1 MKKILALL
9 CMNLV
14 LAWAA
19 AESINVKD
27 FGASG
32 DGRTDDT
39 AAIQAAFDAAAK
51 KQQGGKSAIYYHA
64 APEVVFPTGIY
75 AISDALK
82 IKIQIVRGLGQP
94 FIKQTDKSKDI
105 FYFDFM
111 WQGKVTNLNFIGGKN
126 HISMGNGNLD
136 CGHITIEG
144 CKFYDADGVC
154 LETRKGSNSTFFVIK
169 NCNFIYNR
177 QAVISNCDKTTIVDC
192 WMSTLPAMENMAAIV
207 NVHGVM
213 TVERLLG
220 VPLVAR
226 RGQRW
231 IDNEKGS
238 VYCRDCR
245 FGGEGGGFT
254 PVYNWAKYNPDA
266 GSGPVISL
274 SNCEV
279 NAQGNYK
286 AMAAVYCVEVPNL
299 ISVENCLLRGVPGI
313 KIDKNLDLKNYFD
326 KAHPG
331 ALSYSIKNCTGA
343 YTDLPKALQRPS
355 MLGKPDIPGQIS
367 RRDGKK
373 LLQQRLASLPT
384 APADLPPIPED
395 CYVPPKK
402 SWTLDAYMDATPI
415 KNAERLMLDFQQDRA
430 VLMWRA
436 ESSGWPHV
444 EIPNIKVDLDRY
456 PILEII
462 VNNPENTPLETAVKL
477 VDEDE
482 EELFQ
487 LSGQGSRTNL
497 RYDLREYG
505 LSGKKTLSLRFYYL
519 GIRYVPP
526 KNNQT
531 YTYDKTKPGDYIII
545 ERLLFRKADSEK

>member
-1 MKKILALL
+1 
-9 CMNLV
+9 
-14 LAWAA
+14 
-19 AESINVKD
+19 
-27 FGASG
+27 
-32 DGRTDDT
+32 
-39 AAIQAAFDAAAK
+39 
-51 KQQGGKSAIYYHA
+51 
-64 APEVVFPTGIY
+64 
-75 AISDALK
+75 
-82 IKIQIVRGLGQP
+82 
-94 FIKQTDKSKDI
+94 
-105 FYFDFM
+105 
-111 WQGKVTNLNFIGGKN
+111 
-126 HISMGNGNLD
+126 
-136 CGHITIEG
+136 
-144 CKFYDADGVC
+144 
-154 LETRKGSNSTFFVIK
+154 
-169 NCNFIYNR
+169 
-177 QAVISNCDKTTIVDC
+177 
-192 WMSTLPAMENMAAIV
+192 
-207 NVHGVM
+207 
-213 TVERLLG
+213 
-220 VPLVAR
+220 
-226 RGQRW
+226 
-231 IDNEKGS
+231 
-238 VYCRDCR
+238 
-245 FGGEGGGFT
+245 
-254 PVYNWAKYNPDA
+254 
-266 GSGPVISL
+266 
-274 SNCEV
+274 
-279 NAQGNYK
+279 
-286 AMAAVYCVEVPNL
+286 VYCVEVPNL

-367 RRDGKK
+367 RREGKK

-436 ESSGWPHV
+436 DSSGWPHV